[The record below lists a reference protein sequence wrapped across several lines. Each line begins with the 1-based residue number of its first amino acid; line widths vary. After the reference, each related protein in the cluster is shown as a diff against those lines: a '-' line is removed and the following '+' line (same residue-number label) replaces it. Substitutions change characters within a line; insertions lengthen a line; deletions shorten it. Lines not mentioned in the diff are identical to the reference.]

1 MTIDYLHKR
10 TFCARILPVV
20 CLVLISLIPLWT
32 AYQHHDFLNDDTYI
46 TLTYAKNLA
55 AGRGFV
61 FNAPPPMLGTTT
73 PLLTLTVAG
82 LASVFRHVDL
92 AFLAVFFTAFCW
104 AGIAWVF
111 FAFRRSWGITEW
123 QALLIGL
130 VVIASGWTTLLGM
143 EAYLFALLLVLSLSL
158 FYGKR
163 PFLAGICT
171 GFLFLTRGE
180 GVLLLVI
187 LLPLGLI
194 SEWLHSRQFGPRTIR
209 PSIYLLAGFLLPV
222 LPWSIYAFTTFG
234 QVLPNTLAAKQAQV
248 LSWNGKPMLERLVL
262 WVPQWGR
269 QFAFRDVPMINFW
282 WILILVG
289 IASAVA
295 RKRRWLIYLVW
306 IVLYV
311 LGYTL
316 LRVSAYWWYQLPIL
330 FVLNIYFALGL
341 IQGVDSLRASK
352 LKKGIVIGASI
363 ALISIMIF
371 TMGRSTVASILSY
384 QGDPRSASY
393 LKLAEW
399 IRNNTQAAESI
410 AFIEVGYLGYYTD
423 NPIVDLAG
431 LVTVGIVPHLA
442 QGDSAWGFWNYQPDY
457 YIYSSNFDWALAD
470 IRSDPRFDK
479 EYRPIAVLPGPGQ
492 IDLIIYKRSVS
503 Q

>member
-1 MTIDYLHKR
+1 
-10 TFCARILPVV
+10 VV
-20 CLVLISLIPLWT
+20 YLVLISLIPLWT
-32 AYQHHDFLNDDTYI
+32 AYQHHNFLNDDTYI

-55 AGRGFV
+55 VGRGFV
-61 FNAPPPMLGTTT
+61 FNAPPSILGTTT

-130 VVIASGWTTLLGM
+130 VVIASGWITFLGM

-158 FYGKR
+158 FYSKR
-163 PFLAGICT
+163 HFLAGICT
-171 GFLFLTRGE
+171 GSLFLTRGE
-180 GVLLLVI
+180 GVLLLII
-187 LLPLGLI
+187 LLPLSLI
-194 SEWLHSRQFGPRTIR
+194 SDWLHLRKFGSRTIR

-222 LPWSIYAFTTFG
+222 LPWLAYAFTTFG
-234 QVLPNTLAAKQAQV
+234 QVLPNTLAAKQAQGV
-248 LSWNGKPMLERLVL
+248 SGNWRSLPVRLVL
-262 WVPQWGR
+262 EWIPTWGR
-269 QFAFRDVPMINFW
+269 QFAIREVPMINFW
-282 WILILVG
+282 WVLVLVG
-289 IASAVA
+289 TVSAVV
-295 RKRRWLIYLVW
+295 RKRRWTIWLLW
-306 IVLYV
+306 IALYV

-330 FVLNIYFALGL
+330 FVLDIFFALGL
-341 IQGVDSLRASK
+341 IQGVESMIASK
-352 LKKGIVIGASI
+352 MNRGIAIGASI
-363 ALISIMIF
+363 AFVSIMIF
-371 TMGRSTVASILSY
+371 TMGKPTVNSILSY

-393 LKLAEW
+393 LELAEW

-431 LVTVGIVPHLA
+431 LVTADIVPHLA
-442 QGDSAWGFWNYQPDY
+442 QGDSAWGFWYYKPDY
-457 YIYSSNFDWALAD
+457 YIYLPDFDWALAG
-470 IRSDPRFDK
+470 IRSDPRFDR
-479 EYRPIAVLPGPGQ
+479 EYQRVAVLSGPRQ
-492 IDLIIYKRSVS
+492 TDFVIYKHSVS